1 MNGSKNRGK
10 YACGRDLK
18 KKKKKKKADKGV
30 FWLVWVMYFVI
41 LFVIKG
47 WQGGYTY
54 NFMLGFGPKRI
65 YARVYIQ
72 KKDPY

>member
-1 MNGSKNRGK
+1 MWSGLKK
-10 YACGRDLK
+10 K

-30 FWLVWVMYFVI
+30 FWLVWVVLFVI

-54 NFMLGFGPKRI
+54 NFMGGFGPEGI
-65 YARVYIQ
+65 YAAGGAVFTF
-72 KKDPY
+72 